1 MERLLKLSYKELHKV
16 HYPIEAVLSNMQE
29 IILEK
34 KYSDKLKSGIVI
46 NSKLIDNEINR
57 ENKLILVKNNSKL
70 VCIANLEK
78 SILYHDV
85 TLIYSLEGIVTISVK
100 EKKEI
105 VINFGKDEKNT
116 GSTEVQ
122 VAILTKKINSLTEH
136 FKINKKDHHS
146 KREGF

>member
-1 MERLLKLSYKELHKV
+1 
-16 HYPIEAVLSNMQE
+16 
-29 IILEK
+29 
-34 KYSDKLKSGIVI
+34 
-46 NSKLIDNEINR
+46 
-57 ENKLILVKNNSKL
+57 
-70 VCIANLEK
+70 
-78 SILYHDV
+78 
-85 TLIYSLEGIVTISVK
+85 VTISVK

-146 KREGF
+146 KRGLLGMINNRRKLLKYLRNKSEQRYTDLIKKLGLRK